1 MEAYEYYSNKFF
13 SKIDELNNQSKNK
26 IYVIL
31 GQTSLIETD
40 RKKDAFVDLETFT
53 KESNDSL
60 FNKTWFASIF
70 SSLNTIRSCHIISF
84 AQFSYLINYI
94 DPTFLLKEWLF

>member
-40 RKKDAFVDLETFT
+40 RKKMHL
-53 KESNDSL
+53 
-60 FNKTWFASIF
+60 SI
-70 SSLNTIRSCHIISF
+70 
-84 AQFSYLINYI
+84 
-94 DPTFLLKEWLF
+94 